1 MATRAKSQQDKFL
14 EELQA
19 AGTPDYWQRS
29 EVRAALRAQQLPL
42 PPETPKSDATN
53 PVSGDEAGP
62 ASLDANGINAVSA
75 RDATGTV
82 GTTETDIPPEDDLDA
97 LTRST
102 LQLQEATRQRRA
114 ADRLKTQYPNTDQA
128 QQQAT
133 ADEIQQALG
142 TARRVSMATQGGI
155 RDRVFAAADRLGAV
169 STPGGIVALLLIL
182 ALLLFVLVEVNGQPR
197 GVWLWL
203 VLLRKAHLRPREDA
217 AARDEEAAKGRREPI
232 SEATTGQQEPLT
244 ASAASAASVSSVP
257 AGASNV
263 TPINVFSGMTALDR
277 YVNS

>member
-1 MATRAKSQQDKFL
+1 MASKAKSQQEKFL

-19 AGTPDYWQRS
+19 AGTPDYWQRP
-29 EVRAALRAQQLPL
+29 EVRASLRAQQLPV
-42 PPETPKSDATN
+42 PPETPASDAAN
-53 PVSGDEAGP
+53 PFSGDEPGA
-62 ASLDANGINAVSA
+62 ASVDENGVTAVSA
-75 RDATGTV
+75 RDATGT
-82 GTTETDIPPEDDLDA
+82 TTLPPEDDLDA

-114 ADRLKTQYPNTDQA
+114 ADHLKAQHPNTDQA

-133 ADEIQQALG
+133 ADKIQEALG
-142 TARRVSMATQGGI
+142 TARRVSQTTQGGI

-203 VLLRKAHLRPREDA
+203 VLLRKARLRPRE
-217 AARDEEAAKGRREPI
+217 EAAKRDAEAARGRREPLA
-232 SEATTGQQEPLT
+232 EHATGQQEPALT
-244 ASAASAASVSSVP
+244 ATPTSVP
-257 AGASNV
+257 VGASNV

-277 YVNS
+277 YVNA